1 MLDGGDLTAQAAL
14 GPGRNVFRTNNK
26 RVVKYFV
33 PTKRAR
39 KVFRTKATRIQ
50 WYINTSC
57 PLKGSL

>member
-14 GPGRNVFRTNNK
+14 GPGRNVFRTNK
-26 RVVKYFV
+26 TG
-33 PTKRAR
+33 PL